1 MEISSIKNMVMSTQC
16 ILEESNKILTAKN
29 NKYYND
35 VLDFINLLFA
45 DNASSLLNI
54 QINKITLNETIF
66 ELYNQIILTYKLDK
80 PLFDIDNFNLSEIEN
95 LPNIKNI
102 FCDIACIIANNL
114 LEKINYKLKKKINKE
129 NDKIKFT
136 LVKL

>member
-66 ELYNQIILTYKLDK
+66 ELYNQI
-80 PLFDIDNFNLSEIEN
+80 PL
-95 LPNIKNI
+95 
-102 FCDIACIIANNL
+102 
-114 LEKINYKLKKKINKE
+114 
-129 NDKIKFT
+129 
-136 LVKL
+136 